1 MLKKEEKSTVLF
13 LMRQVIYFALLTLC
27 SVGMWRAAKIYHSAL
42 VEEYGFIENIQ
53 VILLVLTAGIFAFW
67 AGKYSKERVLSLFL
81 MTLPLT
87 AACRELDAFFD
98 GVLPIIGWQFSLFFL
113 LIAGIYVLLHWADF
127 RKSFIKFLNSPAFY
141 LMFSTMIMIIPIAQ
155 CIGHKSFI
163 VDVIGNATDAR
174 IIRRLFEESI
184 ELEGYLL
191 ILFSSLEYYFSQLRS
206 KK

>member
-1 MLKKEEKSTVLF
+1 MFTQKEKSTLLF
-13 LMRQVIYFALLTLC
+13 LLRQVIYFVFLVLS
-27 SVGMWRAAKIYHSAL
+27 SVWMWQMAKVYHANLFEEFGL
-42 VEEYGFIENIQ
+42 VENIE
-53 VILLVLTAGIFAFW
+53 VVCLLVIAVIFGFW
-67 AGKYSKERVLSLFL
+67 AILYPKERALSVFL

-98 GVLPIIGWQFSLFFL
+98 NTFPIVGWQFALFFPF
-113 LIAGIYVLLHWADF
+113 IAGIYVLFRWEDF
-127 RKSFIKFLNSPAFY
+127 RKSFFRFLNSPAFY
-141 LMFSTMIMIIPIAQ
+141 LMMTAMVIIVPVAQ

-163 VDVIGNATDAR
+163 VDVVGSATDAR

-191 ILFSSLEYYFSQLRS
+191 ILFSSLEYYFSPLRS